1 MTSVVTTSLVVVVV
15 LAFRFLLVTDEEA
28 ALVVEGVADVST
40 ELEAEDV
47 WMLDGALEV
56 DDIAELEAEE
66 VWALDETVD
75 LVLEANELGADD
87 VVGTTEEKV
96 ELDLELV
103 TELGA
108 DVTTLDW
115 ELDDWDSVW
124 LVETEVFELDGE
136 LEALLEIEELTDEGR
151 LDDSVLE

>member
-1 MTSVVTTSLVVVVV
+1 M
-15 LAFRFLLVTDEEA
+15 TDEEA

-56 DDIAELEAEE
+56 DDIAELETEE

-75 LVLEANELGADD
+75 FVLEADDVMEEADELGADD
-87 VVGTTEEKV
+87 VVETTEEKV
-96 ELDLELV
+96 ELVAKLE
-103 TELGA
+103 A
-108 DVTTLDW
+108 DVTTLDL

>member
-15 LAFRFLLVTDEEA
+15 LAFRFLLVTDEDA
-28 ALVVEGVADVST
+28 ALVMEGVADVST

-66 VWALDETVD
+66 VWALDEAVD
-75 LVLEANELGADD
+75 LVLEAEELGADD

-136 LEALLEIEELTDEGR
+136 LEALLEIEELTDEGT